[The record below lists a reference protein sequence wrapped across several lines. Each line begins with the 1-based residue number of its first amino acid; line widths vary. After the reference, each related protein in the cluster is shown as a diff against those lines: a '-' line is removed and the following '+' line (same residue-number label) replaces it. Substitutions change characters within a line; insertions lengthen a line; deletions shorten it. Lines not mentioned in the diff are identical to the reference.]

1 MGQHKRVFVL
11 LLILCLVLG
20 ACLNLKEPRTRV
32 DFYTLEY
39 DPPPL
44 PLEEMEPLPVIIR
57 LQRFG
62 VAPTYNTNR
71 LIYRDASFERDAY
84 LYHKWR
90 ANPGDLVSY
99 FLGRDLRQSGLFD
112 GVLAYD
118 SQSPASFMLEG
129 FVDEFLE
136 WDEKDVWHAV
146 LTTSITLM
154 VENEP
159 DISRRILFQ
168 KTYHAKEPSARKR
181 PRELAAA
188 MSQAMSRISREVT
201 TDLYTHL
208 RDFQQK
214 R

>member
-1 MGQHKRVFVL
+1 MGRGKLVFVFSL
-11 LLILCLVLG
+11 MLSLILG

-32 DFYTLEY
+32 EYYSLEY

-44 PLEEMEPLPVIIR
+44 EALDPLPVVLR

-71 LIYRDASFERDAY
+71 FIYRNDAYERDAY

-99 FLGRDLRQSGLFD
+99 FLGRDLRESGLFN
-112 GVLAYD
+112 GVLSYD
-118 SQSPASFMLEG
+118 SQSPASFMIEG

-136 WDEKDVWHAV
+136 WDEGNVWYA
-146 LTTSITLM
+146 LLKISITLM

-159 DISRRILFQ
+159 DISKRILFQ
-168 KTYHAKEPSARKR
+168 QTYRAKEPSSKKN
-181 PRELAAA
+181 PQELAE
-188 MSQAMSRISREVT
+188 AMSRAMSKISREVT
-201 TDLYTHL
+201 MDIYTHL
-208 RDFQQK
+208 KDAE
-214 R
+214 

>member
-1 MGQHKRVFVL
+1 MRRDNLVFVL
-11 LLILCLVLG
+11 LLILCLTLG
-20 ACLNLKEPRTRV
+20 ACVNLKQPRTRV

-39 DPPPL
+39 DPPPV
-44 PLEEMEPLPVIIR
+44 EEMDPLPVIIR

-71 LIYRDASFERDAY
+71 LIYRDDSFEREAY

-99 FLGRDLRQSGLFD
+99 FLGRDLRQSGLFN
-112 GVLAYD
+112 GVLSYD
-118 SQSPASFMLEG
+118 SQSPASYMLEG

-136 WDEKDVWHAV
+136 WDEGNVWYAL

-159 DISRRILFQ
+159 DISKKILFQ
-168 KTYHAKEPSARKR
+168 KTYRAKEPSSKKH
-181 PRELAAA
+181 PQELAEA
-188 MSQAMSRISREVT
+188 MSQAMSKISKEVT
-201 TDLYTHL
+201 MDIYTHL
-208 RDFQQK
+208 K
-214 R
+214 GVE

>member
-1 MGQHKRVFVL
+1 MGRDKRVFVFC
-11 LLILCLVLG
+11 LILCFTLS
-20 ACLNLKEPRTRV
+20 ACLNLKEPRTKV

-44 PLEEMEPLPVIIR
+44 EELDSLPVVVR

-71 LIYRDASFERDAY
+71 LIYRDESFERDAY

-99 FLGRDLRQSGLFD
+99 FLGRDLRQSGLFN

-118 SQSPASFMLEG
+118 SHSPASFMLEG

-136 WDEKDVWHAV
+136 WDERNVWHAV
-146 LTTSITLM
+146 LTISVTLM

-159 DISRRILFQ
+159 DISQRILFQ
-168 KTYHAKEPSARKR
+168 KTYHAKEPSTRKH
-181 PRELAAA
+181 PQELAEA
-188 MSQAMSRISREVT
+188 MSQAMSKISREVT
-201 TDLYTHL
+201 MDIYTHL
-208 RDFQQK
+208 K
-214 R
+214 GVE

>member
-1 MGQHKRVFVL
+1 MHRDKLVFVFC
-11 LLILCLVLG
+11 LILCLTLG
-20 ACLNLKEPRTRV
+20 ACLSLKQPRTKV

-44 PLEEMEPLPVIIR
+44 EKTEPLPVIIR

-71 LIYRDASFERDAY
+71 LIYRDDSFEREAY

-99 FLGRDLRQSGLFD
+99 FIGRDLRQSGLFK

-136 WDEKDVWHAV
+136 WDEGNVWHAV
-146 LTTSITLM
+146 LTISITLM
-154 VENEP
+154 VDNEP
-159 DISRRILFQ
+159 DISKRILFQ
-168 KTYHAKEPSARKR
+168 KTYHAKEPSSKKH
-181 PRELAAA
+181 PQELAAA
-188 MSQAMSRISREVT
+188 MSQAMSKISREVT
-201 TDLYTHL
+201 MDIYNHL
-208 RDFQQK
+208 K
-214 R
+214 ELE

>member
-1 MGQHKRVFVL
+1 MGRDKLVFVCC
-11 LLILCLVLG
+11 LILCFMLC
-20 ACLNLKEPRTRV
+20 ACSSFKQPRTKV

-39 DPPPL
+39 DPPA
-44 PLEEMEPLPVIIR
+44 LEELDPLPVVLR

-62 VAPTYNTNR
+62 VSPTYNTNR
-71 LIYRDASFERDAY
+71 LIYRDDSFEREAY

-99 FLGRDLRQSGLFD
+99 FLGRDLRQSGLFN

-136 WDEKDVWHAV
+136 WDEGNVWHAV
-146 LTTSITLM
+146 LTISITLM

-159 DISRRILFQ
+159 DISRKILFQ
-168 KTYHAKEPSARKR
+168 KTYHAKEPSTKKH
-181 PRELAAA
+181 PQELAAA
-188 MSQAMSRISREVT
+188 MSQAMSKISREVT
-201 TDLYTHL
+201 MDIYTHIK
-208 RDFQQK
+208 DFE
-214 R
+214 

>member
-1 MGQHKRVFVL
+1 MGRDKRVFVFCL
-11 LLILCLVLG
+11 FLCLVLG
-20 ACLNLKEPRTRV
+20 ACLNLKEPRTKV

-44 PLEEMEPLPVIIR
+44 GELAPLPVVIR

-71 LIYRDASFERDAY
+71 LIYRDESFERDAY

-99 FLGRDLRQSGLFD
+99 FLGRDLRQSGLFN
-112 GVLAYD
+112 GVLADD
-118 SQSPASFMLEG
+118 SQSPASFMGEG

-136 WDEKDVWHAV
+136 WDERDVWHAV
-146 LTTSITLM
+146 LTINITLM

-159 DISRRILFQ
+159 DISKRILFQ
-168 KTYHAKEPSARKR
+168 KTYHAKEPSTRKH
-181 PRELAAA
+181 PHQLAEA

-201 TDLYTHL
+201 MDIYRHLTDFSL
-208 RDFQQK
+208 K